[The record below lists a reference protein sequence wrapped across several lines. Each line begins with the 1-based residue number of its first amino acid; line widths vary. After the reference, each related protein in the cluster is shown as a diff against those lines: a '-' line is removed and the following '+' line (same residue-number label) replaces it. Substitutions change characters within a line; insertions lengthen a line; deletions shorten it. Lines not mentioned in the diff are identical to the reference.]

1 MDLIKIEPNTD
12 GDIQPTFILA
22 EVQDEQN
29 CFTVMK
35 TESLV
40 SVFLIL
46 LLLPHG
52 TRRKYLVI
60 VLTEDMTFVIVEK
73 GSLCHF
79 FVIVE
84 QIHIFSSLMNEYKFL
99 YSYILHSL
107 PLKCLTFFHMLIYI

>member
-12 GDIQPTFILA
+12 GEIQPTFILA

-35 TESLV
+35 TEGLV

-52 TRRKYLVI
+52 TRSKYLVI
-60 VLTEDMTFVIVEK
+60 VLTGVMTFVIVEK
-73 GSLCHF
+73 GSLSLF
-79 FVIVE
+79 FNVE
-84 QIHIFSSLMNEYKFL
+84 QIHIFFLMNEW
-99 YSYILHSL
+99 
-107 PLKCLTFFHMLIYI
+107 MNE

>member
-46 LLLPHG
+46 LLLPRG
-52 TRRKYLVI
+52 TRSKYLVI
-60 VLTEDMTFVIVEK
+60 VLTEDMTFVIVKK

-79 FVIVE
+79 LSF
-84 QIHIFSSLMNEYKFL
+84 
-99 YSYILHSL
+99 
-107 PLKCLTFFHMLIYI
+107 